1 MADDWA
7 FHPTLE
13 GIMVYVGLDVSLN
26 SISVCLVDE
35 AGAIIQEGT
44 VCSDPSS
51 VLSFVAPWQHR
62 IVRIGLEAGPMS
74 EWLTASLIRL
84 GLPAISLEARQVKA
98 ALSAMPVKTDRNDA
112 RGIAQVVRTGW
123 YKAVHVKSIGSQ
135 QARMLAAARK
145 HLVRSIAAAEQVIR
159 GLLRPFGL
167 RVGIVSKIKFAERV
181 RELIEGNSALAV
193 VMEAL
198 LAARE
203 ALLRE
208 YGRLHKLVLNAVRD
222 DPVCRLLMTMPGI
235 GPVSALTF
243 RSTIDDPNRFTH
255 SRSVG
260 AYLGLTPRRYQSGEV
275 DRTGRITKVGDG
287 ETRTALFE
295 AANVVLRPSTRWS
308 PMKAWAV
315 RVAQRQGTKRAK
327 VALARKMAVILHRMW
342 RDGAEFRWTAATA

>member
-1 MADDWA
+1 M
-7 FHPTLE
+7 
-13 GIMVYVGLDVSLN
+13 IYVGLDVSLN
-26 SISVCLVDE
+26 SVAICVVDADGRLVRE
-35 AGAIIQEGT
+35 GAT
-44 VCSDPSS
+44 AADAPSITRY
-51 VLSFVAPWQHR
+51 LEPWADQ
-62 IVRIGLEAGPMS
+62 VERIGLEAGPTS
-74 EWLTASLIRL
+74 EWLTANLIEL

-123 YKAVHVKSIGSQ
+123 FKPVHVKSIGSQ
-135 QARMLAAARK
+135 QARTLAAARK
-145 HLVRSIAAAEQVIR
+145 HIVRSIAAAEQVVR

-167 RVGIVSKIKFAERV
+167 KVGVVSRNQFATRV
-181 RELIEGNSALAV
+181 RELVAGDAILETI
-193 VMEAL
+193 MDPL

-203 ALLRE
+203 SLVRE
-208 YGRLHKLVLNAVRD
+208 YTRLHRLVLKAVRS
-222 DPVCRLLMTMPGI
+222 DPACRLLMTMPGI

-243 RSTIDDPNRFTH
+243 RSTVDDPQRFLH

-260 AYLGLTPRRYQSGEV
+260 AYFGLTPRRYQSGEI
-275 DRTGRITKVGDG
+275 DRVGRITKIGDS

-327 VALARKMAVILHRMW
+327 VALARKMAVVLHRMW
-342 RDGAEFRWTAATA
+342 VDGSEFRWTAVA

>member
-1 MADDWA
+1 
-7 FHPTLE
+7 
-13 GIMVYVGLDVSLN
+13 MVYVGLDVSLN
-26 SISVCLVDE
+26 SVSICVVDE
-35 AGAIIQEGT
+35 AGAIMREGT
-44 VCSDPSS
+44 TCADAASIF
-51 VLSFVAPWQHR
+51 SFVEPWRAR
-62 IVRIGLEAGPMS
+62 IVRVGLEAGPMS
-74 EWLTASLIRL
+74 EWLTANLARL

-98 ALSAMPVKTDRNDA
+98 ALSAMTVKTDRNDA
-112 RGIAQVVRTGW
+112 RGIAQIVRTGW

-135 QARMLAAARK
+135 HARMLAAARK

-167 RVGIVSKIKFAERV
+167 RVGVVSKKQFAARV
-181 RELIEGNSALAV
+181 GELIDGNPALAS

-198 LAARE
+198 LAARD
-203 ALLRE
+203 ALMRE
-208 YGRLHKLVLNAVRD
+208 YGRLHKLVLRTVRD

-243 RSTIDDPNRFTH
+243 RSTIDDPNRFSH

-260 AYLGLTPRRYQSGEV
+260 AYLGLTPRRYQSGEI

-308 PMKAWAV
+308 PIKAWAV
-315 RVAQRQGTKRAK
+315 RLAQRQGTKRAK
-327 VALARKMAVILHRMW
+327 VALARKMAVVLHRMW
-342 RDGAEFRWTAATA
+342 RDGAEFRWTAAAA